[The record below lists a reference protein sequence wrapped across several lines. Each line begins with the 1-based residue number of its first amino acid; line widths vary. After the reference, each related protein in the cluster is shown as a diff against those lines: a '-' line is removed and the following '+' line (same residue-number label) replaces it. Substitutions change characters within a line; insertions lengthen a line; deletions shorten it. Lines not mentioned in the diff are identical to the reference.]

1 MEKNKRYAR
10 LRVSGK
16 DRLVHRL
23 VYEWFIGA
31 IPDGLCV
38 CHHCDNTKCVR
49 PSHLFT
55 GTVQDNN
62 MDRCNK
68 GRSANGSRNG
78 NAKLNELQVQLIRQ
92 DNRPY
97 RDIANSYGITRAM
110 ISHIR
115 CGKFWRKDLASTEN
129 GVS

>member
-10 LRVSGK
+10 LRVAGK

-23 VYEWFIGA
+23 VYEWFISE
-31 IPDGLCV
+31 IPDGYYV

-49 PSHLFT
+49 PSHLFI

-62 MDRCNK
+62 RDRHNK

-78 NAKLNELQVQLIRQ
+78 NAKLNESQVQLIRQ
-92 DNRPY
+92 DDRPY
-97 RDIANSYGITRAM
+97 RDIANSYGITRTM
-110 ISHIR
+110 ISHIK
-115 CGKFWRKDLASTEN
+115 CGKFWRKDLSN
-129 GVS
+129 INKVDG